1 MSSGPLNIFF
11 SFATQQTDVG
21 IFGILIISES
31 INVKGFYVWLVVGSI
46 FGQTSPSSTFT
57 FRSSFQM
64 ICYQTGS
71 LSKIWTSFF
80 RMVININ
87 RPFPFPITVKQ
98 RKTEEVLTT
107 YVTKFSSVVGKFP
120 VFSMLGKWT
129 SKSPVVVLVKLVNLI
144 TQETLYV
151 FISVEFYRANK
162 SSARILIRHKWI
174 INGLNWLH
182 YWVNLWA
189 AGAVTL

>member
-87 RPFPFPITVKQ
+87 RPFPFTITVKQ

-129 SKSPVVVLVKLVNLI
+129 SKSPVVVLAKLVNLV

-151 FISVEFYRANK
+151 FILYLFTRV
-162 SSARILIRHKWI
+162 
-174 INGLNWLH
+174 
-182 YWVNLWA
+182 
-189 AGAVTL
+189 